1 MDKNRIIEALLIAVA
16 IVILGFSLKAG
27 IDNFTNKDRRV
38 TVKGLAEREVAA
50 DLVTWP
56 IVSIEMGNDLPQLY
70 NKINNTNKKITD
82 FLKRDGVA
90 ENDITINPP
99 VVYDKDANRYT
110 TDKSDERYNITSV
123 ITVSSR
129 EVAKI
134 REIIARQ
141 GELLK
146 EGIAIVDGGY
156 ENPITYEYTNFNDIK
171 QEMMK
176 EAIANA
182 QATAEQFAENSN
194 SKLDKIITASQGQFT
209 ITSRDNNSP
218 HIKNIRVVS
227 TITYSLDD

>member
-82 FLKRDGVA
+82 FLKRNGVA

-110 TDKSDERYNITSV
+110 TDKSDERYNITS
-123 ITVSSR
+123 
-129 EVAKI
+129 
-134 REIIARQ
+134 
-141 GELLK
+141 
-146 EGIAIVDGGY
+146 
-156 ENPITYEYTNFNDIK
+156 
-171 QEMMK
+171 
-176 EAIANA
+176 
-182 QATAEQFAENSN
+182 
-194 SKLDKIITASQGQFT
+194 
-209 ITSRDNNSP
+209 
-218 HIKNIRVVS
+218 
-227 TITYSLDD
+227 